1 MLNYDLVDPDPMP
14 GENSRV
20 TLNFAVGELRGRLRR
35 SIKVNIYSVLMFI
48 VVLREEYKLE
58 FSIHGT

>member
-1 MLNYDLVDPDPMP
+1 MSNYDLVDPDPMS

-35 SIKVNIYSVLMFI
+35 SIKVNIYSVLMFV
-48 VVLREEYKLE
+48 VVLREDY
-58 FSIHGT
+58 